1 MKFKKYI
8 KDNIILDV
16 SGVSYEV
23 YCNAIDK
30 VLIDKLDEGV
40 FDSIKN
46 LKITG
51 SLIKVF
57 KELKSSIV
65 DISKQFDIGLSD
77 IVIAFKQRDIF
88 GLLRSVGFKIK
99 LLFKSINALSTAVR
113 GGLFS
118 IFKEIADSGIMQKI
132 RSGVMKIDD
141 VLNQYPKLKK
151 IGGLVIAGLL
161 LYMWLNMTFIGDLDY
176 DFNFGDIAAA
186 LKGSFSLTD
195 LFTSPSGL
203 MLITLFGTG
212 SLLGLSVPWLGK
224 SLYNFTVAI
233 VYTGFIKSKKAGF
246 NLSTIKSKIKTARL
260 K

>member
-141 VLNQYPKLKK
+141 V
-151 IGGLVIAGLL
+151 
-161 LYMWLNMTFIGDLDY
+161 
-176 DFNFGDIAAA
+176 
-186 LKGSFSLTD
+186 
-195 LFTSPSGL
+195 
-203 MLITLFGTG
+203 
-212 SLLGLSVPWLGK
+212 
-224 SLYNFTVAI
+224 
-233 VYTGFIKSKKAGF
+233 IK
-246 NLSTIKSKIKTARL
+246 
-260 K
+260 